1 MLLELYIKN
10 FTIIDEIR
18 IKFEEGLNVIT
29 GETGAGK
36 SVILDAINL
45 MMGERASSEYIKS
58 GSDKAYI
65 ECVFKC
71 DSEDVLKKLEKWGIE
86 QNEGILIVSR
96 ELSAKGRNICR
107 INGNNVTVSMLNE
120 LSSHLVDMHGQHE
133 HQTLLNPDNHL
144 KFLDLLG
151 DEELIDLKH
160 KVFNTYKKYSD
171 LIKRLKQLKEK
182 ERDRAKRLDFIEYQ
196 IDEIEKAKLQ
206 EEEDI
211 LLENEKKKVENAE
224 KIFNLTAENYNL
236 LYDSSD
242 HPCVIDQLSR
252 VIRNLEHLSDFDAYF
267 SEVLNDL
274 REVLYKI
281 EDCSYRLRDYL
292 ESIEFDP
299 KKLDEI
305 QIRLN
310 VINQLKRKYG
320 ESVSEILNTLKELKK
335 ERHELIQ
342 LNVNYEELQH
352 DINELQIELI
362 EWAKALSIK
371 RKKVAKTLEDKVVK
385 ELKELGM
392 KNSKFQVGFSMID
405 DKNGIEMD
413 KNNVKID
420 SNGFDV
426 VEFLIST
433 NPGEPL
439 KPLAKIVSGGEL
451 SRIMLALKTVLAE
464 TYLVPTLI
472 FDEIDTGIGGKTAHA
487 VSQKLS
493 EISKNHQV
501 ICVTHLAQIACR
513 GNNHLFIEKTM
524 SRNKTSIKIK
534 KLNYKERIRELAR
547 MIDGTLTQAS
557 IDTATQLLKKA
568 Q

>member
-10 FTIIDEIR
+10 FTIIEEVR
-18 IKFEEGLNVIT
+18 IKFDEGFNVIT

-36 SVILDAINL
+36 SVVLDAINL
-45 MMGERASSEYIKS
+45 IMGERASSEYIKS
-58 GSDKAYI
+58 GKDKAYI

-71 DSEDVLKKLEKWGIE
+71 NSKDVLRKLEEWGIE
-86 QNEGILIVSR
+86 QNEGILIISR
-96 ELSAKGRNICR
+96 ELSTRGRNICR

-120 LSSHLVDMHGQHE
+120 LSSHLVEMHGQHE

-151 DEELIDLKH
+151 DEELINLKH
-160 KVFNTYKKYSD
+160 QVFSAYKKYSD
-171 LIKRLKQLKEK
+171 SVKRLKQLEEKEK
-182 ERDRAKRLDFIEYQ
+182 DRAKRLDFIKYQ

-211 LLENEKKKVENAE
+211 QLENEKKKVENAE

-236 LYDSSD
+236 LYDSSE
-242 HPCVIDQLSR
+242 HPCVIDLLSR
-252 VIRNLEHLSDFDAYF
+252 VIKNLEHLTDFDTCF
-267 SEVLNDL
+267 IEMLNDL
-274 REVLYKI
+274 REALYKI
-281 EDCSYRLRDYL
+281 EECSYRLRDYL

-299 KKLDEI
+299 KRLDEI

-310 VINQLKRKYG
+310 AINQLKRKYG

-335 ERHELIQ
+335 EHQKLIRF
-342 LNVNYEELQH
+342 NIDYKDLQH
-352 DINELQIELI
+352 NINKLQIELI
-362 EWAKALSIK
+362 ECAKTLSIK
-371 RKKVAKTLEDKVVK
+371 RKKVAKILENKVVK

-392 KNSKFQVGFSMID
+392 KNSKFRVGFSMID
-405 DKNGIEMD
+405 DKDGIEVD
-413 KNNVKID
+413 KNNIKID
-420 SNGFDV
+420 GDGFDV

-451 SRIMLALKTVLAE
+451 SRIMLALKTVLAKA
-464 TYLVPTLI
+464 YLIPTLV

-557 IDTATQLLKKA
+557 INTATQLLKKA
-568 Q
+568 K